1 MVDSSLHSFHR
12 ERIDKLDC
20 ILQCNYTSPDC
31 GAKIV
36 AKVGLTYLA
45 EGAAHVVYRVSLPG
59 ASPTTHPHLV
69 GKLFRFR
76 KSIPSAVPCAQT
88 VANYQNIIAPL
99 FPVNNLVH
107 LELHHVSNQNALIAK
122 LNAALEQREL
132 NGTRPAHRHGVYL
145 TPSAEEP
152 NAILVT
158 DMSACGPDERLIEFK
173 PKWLVQSPSAPQG
186 AKRCRT
192 CALREM
198 RTEDERRSGQSHSG
212 RGHAGFCPLDLVSN
226 NDDVL
231 GETIRRLSLT
241 DELSRT
247 YESPFKEQIQPLLLR
262 LRRLQAE
269 YNNVGLNDFEN
280 GQSQGF
286 FVSMALRDCSV
297 FVKTKRGELGFQEV
311 RLADLDLK
319 SSGGG
324 KLELWARTEQR
335 LIEEGWYMGSENAE
349 SLGNRLCRALQQS

>member
-1 MVDSSLHSFHR
+1 MVAFTPLHR
-12 ERIDKLDC
+12 EQIDKMDC
-20 ILQCNYTSPDC
+20 ILQCNYPTSPD
-31 GAKIV
+31 GEAMIV
-36 AKVGLTYLA
+36 SKVGLTYLA
-45 EGAAHVVYRVSLPG
+45 EGAAHVVYRVSLLG

-76 KSIPSAVPCAQT
+76 KSIPSAVPCAKT
-88 VANYQNIIAPL
+88 VSNYQNIIAPL
-99 FPVNNLVH
+99 LPVNNLVH
-107 LELHHVSNQNALIAK
+107 LELHHVRDQNALIEK

-145 TPSAEEP
+145 TPSTEEP

-158 DMSACGPDERLIEFK
+158 DMSARGPDERLIEFK

-198 RTEDERRSGQSHSG
+198 RTEDERRTGQRHSG

-226 NDDVL
+226 NDDVVE
-231 GETIRRLSLT
+231 ETIRHLSLT
-241 DELSRT
+241 DEVSGT
-247 YESPFKEQIQPLLLR
+247 YNSPFKEQIQPLLLR

-286 FVSMALRDCSV
+286 SVPMALRDCSV

-319 SSGGG
+319 TSGGG
-324 KLELWARTEQR
+324 KLEMWARTEQR
-335 LIEEGWYMGSENAE
+335 LIEEGWYMGSENGE
-349 SLGNRLCRALQQS
+349 SRGHRLCRALQQS

>member
-1 MVDSSLHSFHR
+1 M
-12 ERIDKLDC
+12 DC
-20 ILQCNYTSPDC
+20 ILQCNCPTSPD
-31 GAKIV
+31 GEATIMSE
-36 AKVGLTYLA
+36 VGLSYLA

-76 KSIPSAVPCAQT
+76 KSIPSAIPCAQT
-88 VANYQNIIAPL
+88 VSNYQNIIAPL
-99 FPVNNLVH
+99 FPVNNIVH
-107 LELHHVSNQNALIAK
+107 LELHHVSDQNALIAK

-132 NGTRPAHRHGVYL
+132 NGTRPARRHGVYL
-145 TPSAEEP
+145 TPSTEEP

-158 DMSACGPDERLIEFK
+158 DMSAYGPDERLIEFK

-198 RTEDERRSGQSHSG
+198 RTEDERRSGQSHAG

-231 GETIRRLSLT
+231 EETIRRLSLT
-241 DELSRT
+241 DELSGT
-247 YESPFKEQIQPLLLR
+247 TFKEQIRPLLLR

-269 YNNVGLNDFEN
+269 YNNVGLNDFKN

-286 FVSMALRDCSV
+286 TVSMALRDCSV

-311 RLADLDLK
+311 RLADFDFK

-324 KLELWARTEQR
+324 KLERWVRTEQR

-349 SLGNRLCRALQQS
+349 SRGHRFCRALQQS